1 MNPVDAVRLALEA
14 RAMDAGELRALAERC
29 VVADEPDVA
38 ELAWGF
44 AAVAEASVATVDGQ
58 KKVDTPTPNAH
69 GRP

>member
-38 ELAWGF
+38 GLARRF
-44 AAVAEASVATVDGQ
+44 ARLVEVEAEPFVTTRGS
-58 KKVDTPTPNAH
+58 
-69 GRP
+69 R